1 MYSVLSLAYI
11 YIGPYSFIMFRY
23 FHLCTSIMIHWY
35 APLGCRWIMSRPT
48 TDCKWRA
55 MCSGFITAVA
65 IGRGIRTCSKVL
77 SFHIAKTTLISFY
90 NLQASCRLVGTS
102 IRRKQTHNSQSRAL
116 TLWNQPGNQLVQNKH
131 RSNDITAS
139 KLLININVLNDQ
151 LKPSL

>member
-1 MYSVLSLAYI
+1 MYVHYD
-11 YIGPYSFIMFRY
+11 
-23 FHLCTSIMIHWY
+23 
-35 APLGCRWIMSRPT
+35 PLVCSTCCRWIMSRPT
-48 TDCKWRA
+48 TDCKWPA
-55 MCSGFITAVA
+55 KCSGFITAVA
-65 IGRGIRTCSKVL
+65 IGRGIRTCSKFL
-77 SFHIAKTTLISFY
+77 SFHSAKTTLSFPTTY
-90 NLQASCRLVGTS
+90 KPPAGSLVGTS